1 MVFSIHFCSY
11 VIPGLTLDSDSLMYW
26 IPAVAGMTFM
36 ADCVYRVDRLP
47 PVGSGKNIQL
57 THADLNKMG
66 DIPSP
71 CHFRQ

>member
-1 MVFSIHFCSY
+1 
-11 VIPGLTLDSDSLMYW
+11 
-26 IPAVAGMTFM
+26 MTFM

-66 DIPSP
+66 DIPST
-71 CHFRQ
+71 HRFSDVKDREIHLH

>member
-1 MVFSIHFCSY
+1 
-11 VIPGLTLDSDSLMYW
+11 MYW
-26 IPAVAGMTFM
+26 IPAVAGMTTRGWIPTFVGMTKRSTGMTFM